1 MTYLLADPVWGPV
14 LAILIF
20 LAIVLGVTLVYAVV
34 IPAIWWLLT
43 GQVIVNVFVRSKTQH
58 GRYRLIRKGTP
69 PWRTLFDKKKRA
81 CRRL

>member
-69 PWRTLFDKKKRA
+69 PWRTLFDKKKRT
-81 CRRL
+81 

>member
-14 LAILIF
+14 LAGLIL
-20 LAIVLGVTLVYAVV
+20 LAIALVVTLIYAVV

-58 GRYRLIRKGTP
+58 GRYEVIRKGTP
-69 PWRTLFDKKKRA
+69 PWRRLFTKRKTSEHK
-81 CRRL
+81 